1 MLWLPCSPGG
11 VPLYKTGSRRFL
23 MAPNSFRAAEEL
35 FDDSAMLQDAE
46 LEPQVPSGSP
56 GV

>member
-1 MLWLPCSPGG
+1 
-11 VPLYKTGSRRFL
+11 LYKTGSRRFL